1 MEERRRNRMRAADLL
16 TIMTVSPQKMSY
28 EKICLKKNDRFLPL
42 TGIETI
48 QDQLVFLFEEKKPS
62 ISMRDVMVFL
72 MKNREKNI
80 CYYDGNEKQPVY
92 GIKETEGVLQ
102 I

>member
-1 MEERRRNRMRAADLL
+1 MRAADLL
-16 TIMTVSPQKMSY
+16 TIMTASPQKISY
-28 EKICLKKNDRFLPL
+28 EKICHKKNDRFFSL
-42 TGIETI
+42 TGIDLI

-62 ISMRDVMVFL
+62 IPMRDVMVFL

-80 CYYDGNEKQPVY
+80 CYKEKNEILPVY
-92 GIKETEGVLQ
+92 GVKETEGILQ